1 MRTRPGRLAI
11 PLYLLLLSICGG
23 IASAAPRIVSLVPGT
38 ASGEWTVVLSGK
50 EARKPDG
57 LAFLIDG
64 QPATAEVQSAEG
76 ETARL
81 KLRGVPAGAR
91 WLAVAQRGKEKDAPL
106 AALGFGPLDSP
117 FADWTVYHI
126 MVEMFANGNTGND
139 GEITGWKHP
148 NYAGGDLQGILE
160 HAKYL
165 QDLGIN
171 AIWLSPV
178 FAAKTSHG
186 YDVLNYYRIGDAVA
200 VPGDPKASLELFRR
214 LVQDLH
220 GRGIRVV
227 LDIPLNHASKAY
239 DREAGDPGK
248 LKPRATA
255 ARQEAEKVWESWGG
269 EYRYWDFGHEPTR
282 RFLKDAALYW
292 LRDEGVDGLR
302 LDYVRG
308 VPHDFWAE
316 LYKEVKQTKPGAWL
330 VGEAWMDSA
339 REDAN
344 AADITTY
351 FDRSQGPQFDS
362 LFDFPLQMTL
372 TSVFA
377 KGSSATEL
385 EEWLQKSEAL
395 YGPAALPARFLD
407 NHDMAR
413 FLAWT
418 QEQDRLVAAVGFL
431 ASLSGPVVLFYGTET
446 GLSHGAPQ
454 AGFTDAGRV
463 PMPWGKLDQPLE
475 ARIQKILQLRREHPA
490 LTRGG
495 RLPLLADREALVMAK
510 VAPEETILVGVN
522 LSGAPR
528 KIELD
533 LAGLLPAGAKPQPLL
548 GETQAAVSENGRLT
562 WTLPPRGTWMVSLPA
577 LPKNA
582 AKE

>member
-1 MRTRPGRLAI
+1 M
-11 PLYLLLLSICGG
+11 
-23 IASAAPRIVSLVPGT
+23 PGT
-38 ASGEWTVVLSGK
+38 APGEWTAVISGK
-50 EARKPDG
+50 EARKPDA
-57 LAFLIDG
+57 LAFLVDG
-64 QPATAEVQSAEG
+64 KPAAAEVQSAEG
-76 ETARL
+76 ETVRL
-81 KLRGVPAGAR
+81 KLRGVPAGAQR
-91 WLAVAQRGKEKDAPL
+91 LAVALRGKEKDAPL

-117 FADWTVYHI
+117 FADWTVYHV
-126 MVEMFANGNTGND
+126 MVEMFADGNPGND

-160 HAKYL
+160 HAKHL
-165 QDLGIN
+165 QGLGVN
-171 AIWLSPV
+171 AVWLSPI

-200 VPGDPKASLELFRR
+200 VPEDPKASLELFRR

-269 EYRYWDFGHEPTR
+269 EYRYWDFSHEPTR

-316 LYKEVKQTKPGAWL
+316 LYKEVKQAKPGAWL
-330 VGEAWMDSA
+330 VGEAWMDA
-339 REDAN
+339 GREEAN
-344 AADITTY
+344 AAEIATY
-351 FDRSQGPQFDS
+351 FDRSPSKGMESTPQFDS

-385 EEWLQKSEAL
+385 EDWLQRSEAL
-395 YGPAALPARFLD
+395 YGPDALPARFLD

-413 FLAWT
+413 FMSWT
-418 QEQDRLVAAVGFL
+418 REPDRLAAAVGFL
-431 ASLSGPVVLFYGTET
+431 ASLSGPIVLFYGTET

-454 AGFTDAGRV
+454 AGFTDAGRI
-463 PMPWGKLDQPLE
+463 PMPWGKLDQALVG
-475 ARIQKILQLRREHPA
+475 RIQRILELRREHPA

-495 RLPLLADREALVMAK
+495 RLPLLADRDALVMAK
-510 VAPEETILVGVN
+510 VVPEETVLVGVN

-528 KIELD
+528 KVALD
-533 LAGLLPAGAKPQPLL
+533 VAGLLPPGAKPQPLL
-548 GETQAAVSENGRLT
+548 GDAPAVLSEGGHLE
-562 WTLPPRGTWMVSLPA
+562 WTLPPRGTWMLSIPG
-577 LPKNA
+577 LPKSA